1 MRVGYVGAGALIL
14 ALAMSGC
21 SSPAPTPTSSASE
34 DKSASATPTPT
45 PNPVLL
51 PEGTAKENLPYFE
64 FVVANAFAADP
75 TLDSVGLA
83 QKVAEAGFPAET
95 IQYSLSTTAVGLVSD
110 TADVATNFGGA
121 CLVAQFGPVL
131 PEPHIV
137 EMPSL
142 AQGGCLIGSQIQ
154 HLG

>member
-21 SSPAPTPTSSASE
+21 STPASTPSE
-34 DKSASATPTPT
+34 TTVAQTASATPTPT
-45 PNPVLL
+45 PNPVFV
-51 PEGTAKENLPYFE
+51 PDGTAKENLPFYT
-64 FVVANAFAADP
+64 FVVTTALAADP
-75 TLDSVGLA
+75 ALDSAGLA

-95 IQYSLSTTAVGLVSD
+95 IQYTFSTTAVGLVSD

-137 EMPSL
+137 VMPSL

-154 HLG
+154 QLG